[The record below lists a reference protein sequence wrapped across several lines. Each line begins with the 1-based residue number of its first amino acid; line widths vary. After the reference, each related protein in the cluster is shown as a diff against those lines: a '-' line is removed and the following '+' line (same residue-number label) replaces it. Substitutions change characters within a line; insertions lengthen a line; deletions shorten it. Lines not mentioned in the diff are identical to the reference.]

1 MERKGRTE
9 FKVVLDL
16 ELSPEQAVQINQ
28 AVQRAA
34 VLALAEIDLGS
45 DVRVFFPRIGRRPR
59 FPWGIWIGPLLD
71 KELGIP
77 AGFEGQ

>member
-1 MERKGRTE
+1 MEREGRTE

-34 VLALAEIDLGS
+34 MHALADIDLEG
-45 DVRVFFPRIGRRPR
+45 DFRVFFPGIGRRPL

-77 AGFEGQ
+77 AGFEER